1 MGFLAVKNKK
11 IYVFNNE
18 SEKNKLINKHF
29 LEDLKLFKD
38 NERENALKWAK
49 INKVT
54 GFLWTYEMEN
64 LEYIENLKKEEHT
77 CVTISTKSD
86 DNFLFLLND
95 VFYIWTLKYLR
106 YDKDKDKL
114 ILEVY
119 KDSDNHIEENFE
131 ESIER
136 YAKDTNTF
144 LEIACIKYFKE
155 FKRQT
160 KVYPWKKIEE
170 RKFKQDEDMICFYNA
185 CEEIISNKNIFFTK
199 NIKKLEIKDSDI
211 DNILVTT
218 LPRTIKNETILKTI
232 KNHIWL

>member
-119 KDSDNHIEENFE
+119 KDSDNHIEENFV
-131 ESIER
+131 ESI
-136 YAKDTNTF
+136 
-144 LEIACIKYFKE
+144 
-155 FKRQT
+155 
-160 KVYPWKKIEE
+160 
-170 RKFKQDEDMICFYNA
+170 
-185 CEEIISNKNIFFTK
+185 
-199 NIKKLEIKDSDI
+199 
-211 DNILVTT
+211 
-218 LPRTIKNETILKTI
+218 
-232 KNHIWL
+232 